1 MIICEDEMN
10 CIFNCLVTQANIF
23 SSQKK
28 QYQREKIIEHV
39 FLESKVSIVN
49 AFRVRYDY
57 LAVLY
62 AESIA
67 LYSLKKG
74 IENL

>member
-1 MIICEDEMN
+1 MSDIYNSLLKQTE
-10 CIFNCLVTQANIF
+10 IFTQ
-23 SSQKK
+23 QKK
-28 QYQREKIIEHV
+28 QYQKEKIIEQI
-39 FLESKVSIVN
+39 FLENKVSIIN

-62 AESIA
+62 EDSIA

-74 IENL
+74 IDNL